1 MMNFRL
7 DDMLGFMLLGFVAA
21 LVPMFVMT
29 LTSFTKIIVVLTLV
43 RNALGVQQVPPTMVL
58 NGLALVLTCYILS
71 PIGMQVYAAV
81 HRAGAESM
89 TQRVIEGLDASREP
103 YRQFLSK
110 HAHDRERQFFLRS
123 AATLWPREQA
133 DRLKDTDL
141 VVLAPAFVTTEL
153 SEAFRIG
160 FFIYMAFTIVD
171 IVIANVLVSLGLSQA
186 SPTNIAI
193 PFKLLLFVA
202 LDGWSNLLHG
212 LVTTYA

>member
-1 MMNFRL
+1 MMNLRI
-7 DDMLGFMLLGFVAA
+7 DDVVGFMLLGFVAA

-43 RNALGVQQVPPTMVL
+43 RNALGVQQVPPTIVL

-71 PIGMQVYAAV
+71 PIGMQVYAAA
-81 HRAGAESM
+81 HRGGAESM
-89 TQRVIEGLDASREP
+89 AQRMIDGLDASREP

-110 HAHDRERQFFLRS
+110 HAHDRERRFFLRS
-123 AATLWPREQA
+123 AAALWPPEQA
-133 DRLKDTDL
+133 DRLKETDL
-141 VVLAPAFVTTEL
+141 VVLAPAFVTSEL
-153 SEAFRIG
+153 SAAFRIG
-160 FFIYMAFTIVD
+160 FFIYLAFTIVD
-171 IVIANVLVSLGLSQA
+171 IVIANVLVSMGLSQA

-202 LDGWSNLLHG
+202 LDGWSALLHG